1 MVVFTGHELTEHKA
15 SAATRLIYRLRTSD
29 HRSDALISPHWLR
42 VLERIRYKLAV
53 LAYKVLHGD
62 APRYLSPLTSVV
74 DLPGRSTNAYRLV
87 VPPVTFLQGRCRR
100 SGHGLTTF
108 FCHES
113 YFSILCL
120 VKS

>member
-1 MVVFTGHELTEHKA
+1 MVVFTAHELTEHKA

-108 FCHES
+108 FLPRKL
-113 YFSILCL
+113 F
-120 VKS
+120 